1 MGAETQGQETAGLRA
16 ARPGPVLWL
25 FRDAVWV
32 PVEGRLYG
40 EEMEAGYLEE
50 EELKAHSVLAVISKQ
65 KQDAL
70 ESHVAVCSQKR
81 PPSRWCTHKI

>member
-32 PVEGRLYG
+32 PVEGRLYV
-40 EEMEAGYLEE
+40 
-50 EELKAHSVLAVISKQ
+50 KKW
-65 KQDAL
+65 
-70 ESHVAVCSQKR
+70 KR
-81 PPSRWCTHKI
+81 DIWRRRS